1 MFHRGRFVFVFVNL
15 SCCLLSQVF
24 KDGNGYKAAWFS
36 AKVLDLKDG
45 KAYVSY
51 TDLSSAEG
59 ESLFLLSIY
68 GLDIGR
74 LLMLLNPEN
83 LEKFCA
89 YFLLAECAL
98 WRMYDCLKNER
109 CGLYVCMC

>member
-1 MFHRGRFVFVFVNL
+1 M
-15 SCCLLSQVF
+15 
-24 KDGNGYKAAWFS
+24 
-36 AKVLDLKDG
+36 DLKDG

-68 GLDIGR
+68 GLGIGR

-89 YFLLAECAL
+89 YFVLAECAL

-109 CGLYVCMC
+109 CGLNVCVAAASDGCTAAIIFLAMELICKCSYLWLF